1 MIGTSIY
8 EMDSKLATIV
18 YIFHSA
24 TFIPQ
29 IIQYLITALQHCKLF
44 QKIKLQLFYEL
55 GDEELT
61 FDFIKGTTTAAGAGC
76 LVTFSCEDSSMVSTT
91 VNLSS
96 SCPGESNELLRFKSS
111 KAELLFCIGE
121 VVSLLGP
128 TPGIVGMLL
137 LLLFDE
143 WDAETIT
150 VAG

>member
-1 MIGTSIY
+1 
-8 EMDSKLATIV
+8 
-18 YIFHSA
+18 
-24 TFIPQ
+24 
-29 IIQYLITALQHCKLF
+29 
-44 QKIKLQLFYEL
+44 
-55 GDEELT
+55 
-61 FDFIKGTTTAAGAGC
+61 
-76 LVTFSCEDSSMVSTT
+76 MVSTT

-96 SCPGESNELLRFKSS
+96 SCPGESNELLRFRSS

-121 VVSLLGP
+121 VVLLLGP